1 MNNFCT
7 YCTYSIKL
15 QIKWIFNKVIKNN
28 IAQTLTQLI
37 QYILFIKKKKNR
49 VKIVTIKI
57 FNWLLPITWFI
68 YIYYNLNFQ
77 H

>member
-37 QYILFIKKKKNR
+37 QYILFIKKKNR
-49 VKIVTIKI
+49 VKI

>member
-37 QYILFIKKKKNR
+37 QYILFIKKKKKTGLKLSR
-49 VKIVTIKI
+49 LKFLIDCY
-57 FNWLLPITWFI
+57 L
-68 YIYYNLNFQ
+68 
-77 H
+77 

>member
-37 QYILFIKKKKNR
+37 QYILFIKKKK
-49 VKIVTIKI
+49 KK
-57 FNWLLPITWFI
+57 
-68 YIYYNLNFQ
+68 Q
-77 H
+77 G